1 MPPVPELSAKL
12 IFPTKEIVEE
22 YYLPIIYTACR
33 TCYSEQLPDQIWDK
47 AVSRQVADEKQQ
59 NLVRKV
65 MESGHGSTI
74 EHVNFTF
81 AISGVTR
88 TLSHQLVR
96 HRAGTAFDQQSQRYV
111 SFKARDNYTVPD
123 SIAKGDLPDDLAGQF
138 RQAIDSNLALYGQLL
153 QAEVPAEDARFI
165 FPNAMQTNLIM
176 TVNLRQL
183 IHMSGLRLCTMA
195 QWEIRQLFKQIRHE
209 IFRVSPF
216 FGSFLAPKCVPLG
229 YCDEMGNR
237 DEHCRIRP
245 HRDTVMAVWE
255 AYRSGELAET
265 DGPVVPE
272 TSPFRPTTRRTPVP
286 VTRRGEPA
294 RAAGG
299 GCQRVSRRRR
309 PGLVVG
315 GDPVAER
322 EAAQLLVALVAQ
334 RGWPGPPGTA
344 SSWSSPRSA
353 ACDRARCGRA
363 RSGRRRGTQI
373 DQLACSWTSP
383 ASTTFSVKYQSR

>member
-1 MPPVPELSAKL
+1 
-12 IFPTKEIVEE
+12 
-22 YYLPIIYTACR
+22 
-33 TCYSEQLPDQIWDK
+33 
-47 AVSRQVADEKQQ
+47 
-59 NLVRKV
+59 

-111 SFKARDNYTVPD
+111 SFKARDNYTIPD

-138 RQAIDSNLALYGQLL
+138 QAAVDSNLELYGQLL

-265 DGPVVPE
+265 DGPIVPE
-272 TSPFRPTTRRTPVP
+272 TSPFRPRPRRTPVP
-286 VTRRGEPA
+286 VIDEASLPDRGVMVSSES
-294 RAAGG
+294 AGDAD
-299 GCQRVSRRRR
+299 RV
-309 PGLVVG
+309 
-315 GDPVAER
+315 
-322 EAAQLLVALVAQ
+322 
-334 RGWPGPPGTA
+334 
-344 SSWSSPRSA
+344 
-353 ACDRARCGRA
+353 
-363 RSGRRRGTQI
+363 
-373 DQLACSWTSP
+373 
-383 ASTTFSVKYQSR
+383 

>member
-1 MPPVPELSAKL
+1 MPPSAPELSARL

-33 TCYSEQLPDQIWDK
+33 TCYSEQLPEQIWDK

-59 NLVRKV
+59 TLVRKV

-111 SFKARDNYTVPD
+111 SFKRRDNYTVPD
-123 SIAKGDLPDDLAGQF
+123 SIAKGELPDGLGEQF
-138 RQAIDSNLALYGQLL
+138 QAAIDANLELYGQLL

-245 HRDTVMAVWE
+245 HRDTVMAVWD
-255 AYRSGELAET
+255 AYRSGELAEQA
-265 DGPVVPE
+265 GPVVPE
-272 TSPFRPTTRRTPVP
+272 GSPFRPRRRRVPVP
-286 VTRRGEPA
+286 VAADGGTTEAATRVAGAAEEPQPA
-294 RAAGG
+294 LGQAGG
-299 GCQRVSRRRR
+299 SDRV
-309 PGLVVG
+309 
-315 GDPVAER
+315 
-322 EAAQLLVALVAQ
+322 
-334 RGWPGPPGTA
+334 
-344 SSWSSPRSA
+344 
-353 ACDRARCGRA
+353 
-363 RSGRRRGTQI
+363 
-373 DQLACSWTSP
+373 
-383 ASTTFSVKYQSR
+383 